1 MDEEILQNLNRRL
14 DVALEKG
21 RKLVEDED
29 FEQRLDEL
37 RERAE
42 LTIRKHPIKSVAA
55 GLLAGY
61 IIGKIFSSEED

>member
-29 FEQRLDEL
+29 LEQRIDEL
-37 RERAE
+37 IDRAE

-61 IIGKIFSSEED
+61 IIGKIFSSDDD